1 MTARLVLRGV
11 RKRFGATVALDD
23 ARCEIRAGTVH
34 ALLGEN
40 GAGKTTLMRIAF
52 GIIAPERGVIELDG
66 MPVRFRSSADA
77 ISHGIGMVHQ
87 HFMLVPAMTV
97 AENVAL
103 GGRGRFDRAA
113 AEDRTRAIGRET
125 GLLLDPSAKSGE
137 LPVGAQQRL
146 EIVKALAHDAR
157 ILILDEPTA
166 VLSPGE
172 TVELYAWLRRFASRD
187 GTVVL
192 ITHRL
197 EEALEIADD
206 VTILRAG
213 RTVLESAA
221 RRLDTHTVIAALTG
235 DPANSSVLA
244 LAATARATAP
254 KKAPTT
260 SPAAPASLASPASDA
275 AVFVLEG
282 VGYVDAAGVRR
293 LSGVNLRVAPG
304 EILGVIGVEG
314 AGQHE
319 LLRIMAGRLQPTSGR
334 VTRPTRVGFVPE
346 DRSRDALV
354 PSMSLVENFAL
365 AGAGSRRGLMDWSQ
379 LDAETKQVI
388 KEFDVRTSSAAA
400 KVSTL
405 SGGNQQKLVVGR
417 ERSVARAALVAE
429 NPTRGLDI
437 RASERV
443 RREIGARRGTPA
455 PAVIYHSSDLDEVL
469 AVATRVVACFGGRV
483 SEVAPPST
491 AGDRTPYTK
500 ALMGVE

>member
-1 MTARLVLRGV
+1 VTARLALRGV

-23 ARCEIRAGTVH
+23 AHCEIRAGTVH

-52 GIIAPERGVIELDG
+52 GIITPESGVIEVDG
-66 MPVRFRSSADA
+66 APVRFRSSADA
-77 ISHGIGMVHQ
+77 IAQGIGMVHQ

-113 AEDRTRAIGRET
+113 AEERTRSIGRET
-125 GLLLDPSAKSGE
+125 GLLLDPGAKAGE
-137 LPVGAQQRL
+137 LGVGAQQRL

-172 TVELYAWLRRFASRD
+172 TTELYSWLRRFAAQG

-221 RRLDTHTVIAALTG
+221 PGLDSHTVIAALTG
-235 DPANSSVLA
+235 DPASSSDLA
-244 LAATARATAP
+244 VAPQERPTAP
-254 KKAPTT
+254 TDSAMH
-260 SPAAPASLASPASDA
+260 ASPAGGD
-275 AVFVLEG
+275 AVFSLEG

-293 LSGVNLRVAPG
+293 LSDVNLWVAPG

-314 AGQHE
+314 E
-319 LLRIMAGRLQPTSGR
+319 
-334 VTRPTRVGFVPE
+334 V
-346 DRSRDALV
+346 
-354 PSMSLVENFAL
+354 
-365 AGAGSRRGLMDWSQ
+365 
-379 LDAETKQVI
+379 
-388 KEFDVRTSSAAA
+388 
-400 KVSTL
+400 
-405 SGGNQQKLVVGR
+405 
-417 ERSVARAALVAE
+417 
-429 NPTRGLDI
+429 
-437 RASERV
+437 
-443 RREIGARRGTPA
+443 
-455 PAVIYHSSDLDEVL
+455 LDE
-469 AVATRVVACFGGRV
+469 
-483 SEVAPPST
+483 
-491 AGDRTPYTK
+491 
-500 ALMGVE
+500 

>member
-1 MTARLVLRGV
+1 MTARLALRGV

-23 ARCEIRAGTVH
+23 AHCEIRAGTVH

-52 GIIAPERGVIELDG
+52 GIITPESGVIEVDG
-66 MPVRFRSSADA
+66 APVRFRSSADA
-77 ISHGIGMVHQ
+77 IAQGIGMVHQ

-103 GGRGRFDRAA
+103 GGRGAVESAA
-113 AEDRTRAIGRET
+113 AEERTRSIGRET
-125 GLLLDPSAKSGE
+125 GLLLDPGAKAGE
-137 LPVGAQQRL
+137 LGVGAQQRL

-172 TVELYAWLRRFASRD
+172 TTELYSWLRRFAAQG

-221 RRLDTHTVIAALTG
+221 PGLDSHTVIAALTG
-235 DPANSSVLA
+235 DPASSSDLA
-244 LAATARATAP
+244 VAPQERPTAP
-254 KKAPTT
+254 TDSAMH
-260 SPAAPASLASPASDA
+260 ASPAGGD
-275 AVFVLEG
+275 AVFSLEG

-293 LSGVNLRVAPG
+293 LSDVNLWVAPG

-314 AGQHE
+314 AGQRE
-319 LLRIMAGRLQPTSGR
+319 LLRILAGRLQPTSGT
-334 VTRPTRVGFVPE
+334 VKRPAQVGFVPE
-346 DRSRDALV
+346 DRSRDALI

-365 AGAGSRRGLMDWSQ
+365 AGASSRRGLMDWSR
-379 LDAETKQVI
+379 LDAETNQVI
-388 KEFDVRTSSAAA
+388 NELDVRTSSADARVA
-400 KVSTL
+400 TL

-417 ERSVARAALVAE
+417 ERAVARAALVAE

-443 RREIGARRGTPA
+443 RREISARRGTPA

-469 AVATRVVACFGGRV
+469 AVATRVVACFAGRV
-483 SEVAPPST
+483 TAVVPPAT
-491 AGDRTPYTK
+491 EGDRTPYAK